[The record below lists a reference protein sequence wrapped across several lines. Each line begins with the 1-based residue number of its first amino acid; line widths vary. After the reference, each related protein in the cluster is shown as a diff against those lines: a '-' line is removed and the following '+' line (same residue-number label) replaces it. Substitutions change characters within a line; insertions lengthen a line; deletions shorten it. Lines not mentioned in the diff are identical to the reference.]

1 MSKTDKYGNGLLND
15 NIEWI
20 GQTVADIHHRLKNLE
35 GEVKLLKSDVSAHA
49 FQIESLYNELVQ
61 KEQNQ

>member
-1 MSKTDKYGNGLLND
+1 MSKTDKYGNELLID

-20 GQTVADIHHRLKNLE
+20 GQTVADIHHRWKNLE
-35 GEVKLLKSDVSAHA
+35 GEVKLLKSDVGAHA
-49 FQIESLYNELVQ
+49 FQIESLYNEIVE